1 MGSVSKFLS
10 TELEAAKLEWG
21 NSDHLGDILQK
32 HNDGFDLILGADIYI
47 LMFDNDFFI
56 CPHSTMIDL
65 TFIYSV

>member
-47 LMFDNDFFI
+47 LI
-56 CPHSTMIDL
+56 IYPHSTMIDL